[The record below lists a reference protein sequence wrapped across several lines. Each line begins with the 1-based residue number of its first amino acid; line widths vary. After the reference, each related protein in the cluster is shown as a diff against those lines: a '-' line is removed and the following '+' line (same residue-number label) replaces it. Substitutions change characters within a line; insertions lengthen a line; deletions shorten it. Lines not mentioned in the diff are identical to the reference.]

1 MESIGGEDRG
11 QTSSVRQVALAS
23 LIGTSIE
30 WYDFFLYGTAAALIF
45 NKLFFPNVSP
55 TTGTLAAFAT
65 FGVGFFARPVG
76 GLVFGHYGDKIGR
89 KAMLVTTLLIM
100 GLATFLIGLMPTYAT
115 IGILAPILL
124 VALRFLQG
132 FGVGGEWG
140 GAVLMAVE
148 HAPSGRR
155 GFFGSWPQMGVPIGL
170 LLSTAVFDVVSSA
183 LSEQQF
189 STWGWRVPFLLSIVL
204 VGVGLFIRL
213 RILESPAFAR
223 VKETGTEARVP
234 ILDVLRTHPKNVL
247 LAMGMRMADNGLFY
261 VFTVFVLDYAVAE
274 LGLPKSTILNGVLI
288 AAAIYI
294 FTTPF
299 YGALSDKIGR
309 RPLYMGGA
317 GTSLLFAFPFFWLVD
332 TKNTLLIWVALVVA
346 LPIFHA
352 AMYGPQAAFFSE
364 LFGTRVRYSGA
375 SIGYQLASVF
385 AGGLAPLIA
394 AALLASQGGKPWL
407 VALYMM
413 ALALISFVSVYL
425 ATETYRSE
433 ISEEKPQEREIV
445 MGE

>member
-1 MESIGGEDRG
+1 M
-11 QTSSVRQVALAS
+11 
-23 LIGTSIE
+23 
-30 WYDFFLYGTAAALIF
+30 
-45 NKLFFPNVSP
+45 
-55 TTGTLAAFAT
+55 
-65 FGVGFFARPVG
+65 
-76 GLVFGHYGDKIGR
+76 
-89 KAMLVTTLLIM
+89 
-100 GLATFLIGLMPTYAT
+100 
-115 IGILAPILL
+115 
-124 VALRFLQG
+124 
-132 FGVGGEWG
+132 
-140 GAVLMAVE
+140 
-148 HAPSGRR
+148 
-155 GFFGSWPQMGVPIGL
+155 
-170 LLSTAVFDVVSSA
+170 
-183 LSEQQF
+183 
-189 STWGWRVPFLLSIVL
+189 PFLLSIVL

-234 ILDVLRTHPKNVL
+234 ILEVLRTHPKNVL

-288 AAAIYI
+288 AAAIYV

-346 LPIFHA
+346 LPVFHA

-413 ALALISFVSVYL
+413 ALALISFVSVSL

-445 MGE
+445 VGE